1 MKSKKH
7 SERKRFQFKGKP
19 RLSSAHIPKPTSD
32 LEGTISINSKGVG
45 YVTVTGD
52 KRRENDIE
60 ISHDKLGTALHGD
73 TVAIKISGKSYT
85 GARAGKVTKVI
96 RRAKAGFSGVL
107 EKQDG
112 KFVVIPSDQ
121 KMYSNISISQ
131 KMLNGAKVGQKV
143 FAEIISW
150 KDASELPQGNIQKV
164 LGMPGENNAEMAG
177 IALEKGFSEEFPT
190 AVNIAAE
197 KLKEEGITS
206 AEIAQRRD
214 FRAVPTFTID
224 PADAKDFDDALSY
237 LELPNGNIE
246 VGIHIADVSHYVRP
260 GTVLDNEAIKRATS
274 VYLVD
279 RTIPMLP
286 EVLSNDLC
294 SLKPNEDKLTMS
306 AVFELD
312 NNAHVVKQWFGKTII
327 HSDKRFTY
335 EEATEIIVNKE
346 GEFAKELIGLNTLAK
361 LLTKERFKNGALS
374 LDQDEVKFILDMNG
388 VPIKVYTKTR
398 GDSNRLIEEFML
410 LANKKVAERIGF
422 PNGKKP
428 TKENEQVFVYRIHDL
443 PDKEKMLNLHDYLH
457 SLGYEVTL
465 KNGIIPSKEL
475 NSLIVSLEGK
485 DEKNAVHTAII
496 RSMQKAIYSTKNIGH
511 YGLGFEH
518 YTHFTSPIRRY
529 PDIIVHRTLDT
540 YLHHNTI
547 PKQLW
552 AGYEEDSIHSS
563 MREKEASDAERASIK
578 YKQVEYMSYRIGEEF
593 NGVVSGISD
602 WGMYI
607 EESETKCEGM
617 IKLKDIDGDFYELD
631 RKSMTIQGKKNKR
644 KFAIGD
650 KVRIKVIRADMVKK
664 IIDYAII

>member
-1 MKSKKH
+1 MKH
-7 SERKRFQFKGKP
+7 THE
-19 RLSSAHIPKPTSD
+19 

-60 ISHDKLGTALHGD
+60 IPHDKLATALHGD
-73 TVAIKISGKSYT
+73 TVSIKTSGKSYT

-112 KFVVIPSDQ
+112 NFVVIPSDQ
-121 KMYSNISISQ
+121 KMYANISIDKNS
-131 KMLNGAKVGQKV
+131 LHGAKVGQKV